1 MTAAK
6 GAFKT
11 VAVAG
16 TASHT
21 NPRGVDQGALYVTHD
36 TYEAATL
43 VTGSTIEIGTKL
55 PLNAYVHDAIV
66 GYDAMGSSTS
76 FSLGDSEDPDRY
88 ITNTATTSAGV
99 TRLNAVDGMGYK
111 CDETQ
116 GTSNSDRQVLI
127 TTVDSGSM
135 SNTIKATVF
144 WSF

>member
-11 VAVAG
+11 IADLG
-16 TASHT
+16 TEAHT
-21 NPRGVDQGALYVTHD
+21 NDRGYDQAALYVTHD

-43 VTGSTIEIGTKL
+43 VTASTIEIGTKL
-55 PLNAYVHDAIV
+55 PLNAIVHEAMV

-76 FSLGDSEDPDRY
+76 FSLGDSEDADRY

-135 SNTIKATVF
+135 SNTIKASVF
-144 WSF
+144 WAF